1 MSEVIK
7 DAEHTAKIHQFI
19 TFSVNKQEYGI
30 EITSIREI
38 KGWINTTTLPN
49 TPQYMRGVINLRGS
63 VVPVLDLRC
72 RFGMGITEASKA
84 HVIMILNI
92 QGRIMGLLVD
102 TVSDIIY
109 VNDEDIKSVPSMD
122 ISEGQDTVLQG
133 IADIDGRMVALL
145 SLEKI
150 FDHTKNLHF
159 EGEIHQEIMQEH
171 HKKIEN

>member
-1 MSEVIK
+1 MNEVIQET
-7 DAEHTAKIHQFI
+7 EHKAKIHQFI

-38 KGWINTTTLPN
+38 KGWIHTTSLPN

-72 RFGMGITEASKA
+72 RFGLGLTEATKA

-92 QGRIMGLLVD
+92 QGRIMGMLVD
-102 TVSDIIY
+102 AVSDIIY
-109 VNDEDIKSVPSMD
+109 VKVEDIKSVPSID
-122 ISEGQDTVLQG
+122 VTEGQDTVLQG

-150 FDHTKNLHF
+150 FDHSKCLHF
-159 EGEIHQEIMQEH
+159 EGEMHQEIMQEH
-171 HKKIEN
+171 NKFSE

>member
-1 MSEVIK
+1 MSEIIQE
-7 DAEHTAKIHQFI
+7 AENNVTVHQFI

-38 KGWINTTTLPN
+38 KGWINTTSLPN

-72 RFGMGITEASKA
+72 RFGLGLTEATKA

-92 QGRIMGLLVD
+92 QGRIMGMLVD
-102 TVSDIIY
+102 AVSDIIY
-109 VNDEDIKSVPSMD
+109 VKDGDIKSVPSMD
-122 ISEGQDTVLQG
+122 ISEGQGTVLQG

-150 FDHTKNLHF
+150 FDHSKCLHF
-159 EGEIHQEIMQEH
+159 EGEIHQELMQEH
-171 HKKIEN
+171 TKKSE